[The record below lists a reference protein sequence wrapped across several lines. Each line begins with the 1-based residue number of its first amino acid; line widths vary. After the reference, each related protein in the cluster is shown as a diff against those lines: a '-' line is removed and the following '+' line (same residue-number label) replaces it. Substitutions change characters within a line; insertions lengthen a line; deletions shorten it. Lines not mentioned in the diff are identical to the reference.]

1 MLTKDIL
8 RVNHSVSPEHCRLD
22 LVQTRKYEAPV
33 GLNCLG
39 DVHDAAST
47 LIVPRSCTSSEVPE
61 TPTGLRSAQG
71 PKDGH
76 RVSEQLGVQR
86 E

>member
-8 RVNHSVSPEHCRLD
+8 RVNHSVSPEHRRLD

-39 DVHDAAST
+39 DVYDAPST
-47 LIVPRSCTSSEVPE
+47 LIVPRSRISFGVIGTLVGS
-61 TPTGLRSAQG
+61 RSAQG
-71 PKDGH
+71 PEDGH